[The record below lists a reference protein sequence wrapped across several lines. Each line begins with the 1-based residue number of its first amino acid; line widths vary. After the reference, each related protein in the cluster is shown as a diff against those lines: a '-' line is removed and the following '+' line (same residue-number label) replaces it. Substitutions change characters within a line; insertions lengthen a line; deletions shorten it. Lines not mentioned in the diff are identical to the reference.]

1 MKTIRRYM
9 FFALLLLAAVA
20 CQPGA
25 GAERGAAGL
34 DYGRADMWYRGG
46 TAASAENAMCFTSRP
61 AIGDGRMPTAPCIGR
76 WMCTIPC
83 SVPICRRR
91 SDWPSACSPKAT
103 VSTRLITGRLP
114 WSRGSSPIRLS
125 GQGSPWRWKMYGR
138 LSVTIWSTS
147 TGAGLSYWRD
157 TAREPVRV
165 GAVEG
170 GDERQSLRPVG
181 GRLRGR
187 VPDYRRRVGGSAVC
201 RACRRLARYRCRDM
215 YQQCGGYLC
224 ALSALSGKP
233 CLHQSDEL
241 ADGCSSSRPE
251 ENLGTLFL
259 NPDGTVA
266 RQVEPVTARID
277 TASCTLIVD
286 GLVPEEHFIPAIA
299 PVAPLGNYHVQELNI
314 YFGNLR
320 HNVARRV
327 RAYYEE
333 GRAARFPTACRAA
346 AVRE

>member
-1 MKTIRRYM
+1 M
-9 FFALLLLAAVA
+9 
-20 CQPGA
+20 
-25 GAERGAAGL
+25 

-46 TAASAENAMCFTSRP
+46 TAASAENADVFYIAPTCNWGRTDADGTVHWQMDVYDTVQRANLQAPLRLAERVFAEGNRFYAPYYRQITMESWFEP
-61 AIGDGRMPTAPCIGR
+61 DSVIGARFAVAMEDVREAFR
-76 WMCTIPC
+76 YY
-83 SVPICRRR
+83 
-91 SDWPSACSPKAT
+91 
-103 VSTRLITGRLP
+103 LEHFN
-114 WSRGSSPIRLS
+114 
-125 GQGSPWRWKMYGR
+125 
-138 LSVTIWSTS
+138 
-147 TGAGLSYWRD
+147 GAGLSYWRD
-157 TAREPVRV
+157 TARSPVRV

-187 VPDYRRRVGGSAVC
+187 VPDYRRRVEG
-201 RACRRLARYRCRDM
+201 ARYVVPAADSLDTGVVICINSVADT
-215 YQQCGGYLC
+215 
-224 ALSALSGKP
+224 SALSPLFRGNRACINP
-233 CLHQSDEL
+233 MNWRTDALP
-241 ADGCSSSRPE
+241 SRPE

-277 TASCTLIVD
+277 TASCTLVVD

-333 GRAARFPTACRAA
+333 GHAARFPTACRVA